1 MMQYGK
7 SIDNPKNPTCIIFN
21 FISIKTFI
29 PDLTIISKELNTI
42 MLISI
47 KDIAILV
54 NNEKSWPF
62 NR

>member
-1 MMQYGK
+1 MQYGK

-42 MLISI
+42 MPISI

-54 NNEKSWPF
+54 NNEKS
-62 NR
+62 